1 MYQTNDVKSLMIP
14 GRTHAQIL
22 NDDFVSS
29 LADKPLCFF
38 DVSSGIDDEPVMGEV
53 FLHREAN

>member
-1 MYQTNDVKSLMIP
+1 MHHANDLKSFMIS

-22 NDDFVSS
+22 NDDFVSL

-38 DVSSGIDDEPVMGEV
+38 DVSGGIDDEPVMREI
-53 FLHREAN
+53 FFHREAN